1 MVVGGG
7 GGERHRERET
17 DRERER
23 KRLTQV
29 PPEVHC
35 SQVNVGAVSMAIFE
49 VLYGSDYGI
58 LQFQYSAVKA
68 KQRER
73 Y

>member
-1 MVVGGG
+1 MRDTG
-7 GGERHRERET
+7 RERET
-17 DRERER
+17 EKERE
-23 KRLTQV
+23 RLTQV

-49 VLYGSDYGI
+49 VLYGSDYSI